1 MAHLEVNSLS
11 HIYFAGTS
19 LAKKAL
25 DNVSFA
31 LAPGDALGL
40 VGKTGSG
47 KTTLLS
53 HLNGLLKPTNGG
65 ILLDGVPYFSKKI
78 KMDTVCQKI
87 GLLFQFPEW
96 QLFEATV
103 YQDVAFGPLQIGVPV
118 HEIEQRVMEALK
130 MVGLEPDI
138 YMQRDPLLL
147 SGGEMRRVALAGIL
161 AMRPEILVLDEP
173 TIGLDAESRIHLV
186 SLLSELR
193 KTQEISLVIASH
205 NLEELF
211 ILLDRVIV
219 LNNGEVAFNGLV
231 RDLLDWDE
239 NRLHSCGLVLPEF
252 SRLLRKLKLYF
263 QDISTN
269 CANMQETKNE
279 ILRVLEVHGV

>member
-11 HIYFAGTS
+11 HIYFAGTP
-19 LAKKAL
+19 LARKAL
-25 DNVSFA
+25 KNVSFT
-31 LAPGDALGL
+31 LAPGEALGL

-78 KMDTVCQKI
+78 KMDMVCQKI

-103 YQDVAFGPLQIGVPV
+103 YQDVAFGPLQIGVTV
-118 HEIEQRVMEALK
+118 YEIEQRVMEALK

-173 TIGLDAESRIHLV
+173 TIGLDAESRSHLV

-193 KTQEISLVIASH
+193 KTQKISLVIASH

-211 ILLDRVIV
+211 ILVDRVIV

-231 RDLLDWDE
+231 RELLDWDE
-239 NRLHSCGLVLPEF
+239 NRLRSCGLVLPEF

-263 QDISTN
+263 QDITTN
-269 CANMQETKNE
+269 CVNMQETKNE
-279 ILRVLEVHGV
+279 ILRALEAHGV